1 MIKTFIKNRYRSYTP
16 DGKFW
21 ITVGTLVLAV
31 DMAIAYCAGATVTI
45 WHGLGFAGCAL
56 AFAFLPDAAY
66 EEYDNGRYA
75 SAVVL
80 ALLCVPIGL
89 QAYQQQLT
97 YSAGM
102 RTGDMQQTK
111 VQNTKHETAKDQ
123 VASEKANLAALR
135 AALKTA
141 NEEYEGLKAAS
152 PWVTS
157 IDISGIQAELKLYQD
172 QLAREEKTG
181 RAGRKAG
188 CGAVCE
194 DLKVKVT
201 DADKRI
207 ASAKR
212 FNALADQIK
221 THQDDI
227 KRLQDAIDKKVE
239 TAGKT
244 EFKSSVVANVAA
256 INAQLIKLIGGA
268 SAQEAVQIDEVAMNY
283 ANVASAGLGSLA
295 LLLLA
300 PIAYFLGGRRRIKI
314 EDAPAPAAPP
324 AASYSEPTPQSAPF
338 VSRESSNY
346 VLVNDDEARKLKEAI
361 KNAIAPRRLR
371 AA

>member
-1 MIKTFIKNRYRSYTP
+1 MIKRFIQNRYRSYTP

-80 ALLCVPIGL
+80 AFLCVPIGL

-123 VASEKANLAALR
+123 VASERANLAVLR
-135 AALKTA
+135 EALKTA
-141 NEEYEGLKAAS
+141 KNEYEGLKAAS

-157 IDISGIQAELKLYQD
+157 IDISGIEAELKLVQD

-194 DLKVKVT
+194 DLKVKAT
-201 DADKRI
+201 DASKRI

-212 FNALADQIK
+212 FNALSNQIDK
-221 THQDDI
+221 HQEDI

-300 PIAYFLGGRRRIKI
+300 PIAYFLGGRRRIK
-314 EDAPAPAAPP
+314 
-324 AASYSEPTPQSAPF
+324 TQ
-338 VSRESSNY
+338 
-346 VLVNDDEARKLKEAI
+346 DDEPAQPTANARTTFHTTPSLPGPAGLI
-361 KNAIAPRRLR
+361 LTRR